1 VPAEQ
6 DNKTTDHRTGTGQ
19 KGSLEGH
26 ASACPRR
33 AEARPSAAL
42 GGASNRIVQSSA
54 GVRLARGQR
63 SEVRNT
69 CSARVPNTTHASG
82 SVEATARREARMV
95 PRGLT
100 HFGCA
105 SVISF
110 WRPFRAAE
118 D

>member
-1 VPAEQ
+1 MSETRGSASLRCIRRSKQ
-6 DNKTTDHRTGTGQ
+6 SHRA
-19 KGSLEGH
+19 KLCGS
-26 ASACPRR
+26 ASCQRS
-33 AEARPSAAL
+33 EAGS
-42 GGASNRIVQSSA
+42 
-54 GVRLARGQR
+54 QR

-110 WRPFRAAE
+110 WRPFSVARAAE